1 MGESAKDLST
11 ADPVVGEDDWFGWPG
26 AGLGRGQ
33 LSEGTVR
40 PGRVVVLQVLGQR
53 LAQMVVIDDQQPVE
67 EFPAQGADD
76 RLADR
81 VRSGRLRRAAEN
93 PDSFRREHGVEG
105 ASELARAIPDQELDR
120 GRALPEVHQDVAG
133 RWVVQE
139 PSGCAVMPARWTRR
153 VPCSMTIRA

>member
-1 MGESAKDLST
+1 
-11 ADPVVGEDDWFGWPG
+11 
-26 AGLGRGQ
+26 
-33 LSEGTVR
+33 
-40 PGRVVVLQVLGQR
+40 LQVLGQR

-76 RLADR
+76 PLADR

-153 VPCSMTIRA
+153 VPCSMTIRAQMRCRSTVSTRMKSTASTLRACAITKCCQRG